1 MRMLSI
7 DWDYFFADLAW
18 MDWGHNESALMLE
31 LIWTTRVDSL
41 NLKTRESALDYVLP
55 NLKLL
60 YGGDGDKGFL
70 ERVLAKECERNLR
83 LFVAES
89 HVELLRWLDSYKLRQ
104 SEEIWISNYDQHHDC
119 GYSDMPSGSY
129 DCGAWA
135 KGAYDIGK
143 LNQYYLHYPAWRKDQ
158 PERSDRELK
167 KRMKGFG
174 VWDFAIKDPK
184 RFDAVFICR
193 SGGWT
198 PPWCD
203 ADFIRFVST
212 VKRWCR
218 RFEILGDRDPMIPRR
233 PNMQEALLLREQA
246 TKQMNKM
253 KQSLKQG
260 QLPRSIST
268 SRKN

>member
-1 MRMLSI
+1 
-7 DWDYFFADLAW
+7 
-18 MDWGHNESALMLE
+18 
-31 LIWTTRVDSL
+31 
-41 NLKTRESALDYVLP
+41 VLP

-60 YGGDGDKGFL
+60 YGGEFPFL
-70 ERVLAKECERNLR
+70 ARVMWEGCINDFS

-89 HVELLRWLDSYKLRQ
+89 HVELLRWLDSLKFLELDETVY
-104 SEEIWISNYDQHHDC
+104 ISNYDQHHDC
-119 GYSDMPSGSY
+119 GYNDLTSPNCHSLGHTAY

-135 KGAYDIGK
+135 KGAYDLGK
-143 LNQYYLHYPAWRKDQ
+143 LHQYQLHYPAWRKEQ

-174 VWDFAIKDPK
+174 VWDFAVEEPK
-184 RFDAVFICR
+184 QFDVVFICR

-203 ADFIRFVST
+203 ADFIKFVST

-218 RFEILGDRDPMIPRR
+218 RFEILGDRDPMIQRR